1 MEDAL
6 LNTLRLMKFEEAKGA
21 LKAALRCYYRD
32 PYGGNNEYD
41 EHEKIVR
48 EIIQKIE
55 DELE

>member
-1 MEDAL
+1 
-6 LNTLRLMKFEEAKGA
+6 MKFEEAKGA